1 MKKYTASLAATSPAI
16 TTSTTIIS
24 LARYS
29 GGVVIN
35 GQNVALTG
43 WISDRD
49 LSKFNYGGILY
60 NKTRQI
66 SMIPESASDGS
77 NTVITRDGLVA
88 VIYQVSSVNYVSV
101 VDLFDTGLTDYDTI
115 QPEDY
120 SALLSYL
127 TSTNPENKSV
137 FVAYKAGSGDNFETK
152 NILVY
157 KAGGFSYFASDMD
170 TGLPTDDYGYH
181 EIADASFEAE
191 TDTFTFLKKQFIV
204 VEGPS
209 VTAST
214 DGFATTL
221 TPLLTDGNR
230 KVYWFKDTGITGE
243 DDLIELNFR
252 SSSSNYATI
261 KVY

>member
-16 TTSTTIIS
+16 TTSTAITS

-35 GQNVALTG
+35 GQNIALTG
-43 WISDRD
+43 WASARD

-66 SMIPESASDGS
+66 SMIPESTSS

-88 VIYQVSSVNYVSV
+88 VFYQVSSVNYVSV
-101 VDLFDTGLTDYDTI
+101 VDLFDTGLTDYDAI

-120 SALLSYL
+120 AALLSYL
-127 TSTNPENKSV
+127 TATNPIHKRV
-137 FVAYKAGSGDNFETK
+137 FVAYKAGSGDNFKTA
-152 NILVY
+152 NLLVY
-157 KAGGFSYFASDMD
+157 KSGGFSYFASDMD

-181 EIADASFEAE
+181 KIADASFEAE
-191 TDTFTFLKKQFIV
+191 TDAFTFLRKQFLV
-204 VEGPS
+204 VDGPS

-214 DGFATTL
+214 DGFLTTL
-221 TPLLTDGNR
+221 TPLLTDGDR
-230 KVYWFKDTGITGE
+230 KVYWFKDAGISGE